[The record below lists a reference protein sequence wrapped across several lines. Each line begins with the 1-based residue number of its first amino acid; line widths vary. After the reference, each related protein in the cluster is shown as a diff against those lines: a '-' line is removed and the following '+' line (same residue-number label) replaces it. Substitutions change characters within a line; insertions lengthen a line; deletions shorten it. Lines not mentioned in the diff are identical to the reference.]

1 MTEVDSNFVDW
12 FRSTAP
18 YIRVHR
24 GKTFVIQFDDKLVY
38 GDYFTDFVH
47 DLALLNG
54 LGINLVL
61 VFGARESI
69 ESWLRENNEPSN
81 FHDDLRITNA
91 ETMDLVKS
99 AAGKLRFE
107 IESRLSMGLGNTPM
121 SNAELIVS
129 SGNFVRARPA
139 GIVNGI
145 DYQFTGKVRSIDGD
159 AIQAKL
165 AREEIILLPPLG
177 FSVTGETYNMNAIN
191 LASDVAAELQA
202 DKLIYLVHGDGLLDQ
217 DDAVIRQLVQA
228 EAETMLAEGKLEN
241 NLHVRAGLAACGK
254 GVPRV
259 QFIDADAS
267 GSLLQE
273 LFTRDGVGTMISA
286 TSYDEIRGASVDDIA
301 AILDLIEPLEKQGV
315 LVERSREKLELE
327 IEHFTLLLR
336 DNVII
341 GCAALYPFP
350 NEKSVELACFAIHPE
365 YHGLGMGV
373 QLLELME
380 KTAADAGMQS
390 LFVLTTQAE
399 HWFLE
404 NGFAECEL
412 EDLPV
417 EKKQLY
423 NYQRKSRVLTRSIGS

>member
-1 MTEVDSNFVDW
+1 MTEIDSKFVDW

-38 GDYFTDFVH
+38 GERFTDFVH

-54 LGINLVL
+54 LGVNLVL

-69 ESWLRENNEPSN
+69 ETWLRENNEPSN
-81 FHDDLRITNA
+81 FHDDLRITNS
-91 ETMDLVKS
+91 ETMELVKS

-121 SNAELIVS
+121 SHAELIVS

-145 DYQFTGKVRSIDGD
+145 DYQFTGKVRSIDGE
-159 AIQAKL
+159 AIRAKL
-165 AREEIILLPPLG
+165 AREEIILLSPLG
-177 FSVTGETYNMNAIN
+177 FSVTGEAYNMNAIN
-191 LASDVAAELQA
+191 LASDVAVELQA
-202 DKLIYLVHGDGLLDQ
+202 DKLVYLVDGDGLLDK
-217 DDAVIRQLVQA
+217 DERVISHLVQA
-228 EAETMLAEGKLEN
+228 EAKSLVADGTLED
-241 NLHVRAGLAACGK
+241 NLHVRAGLNACGK

-259 QFIDADAS
+259 QYIDADVS

-286 TSYDEIRGASVDDIA
+286 TSYDEIRGATVDDIA
-301 AILDLIEPLEKQGV
+301 AILDLIEPLERQGV

-327 IEHFTLLLR
+327 IEYFTLLLR
-336 DNVII
+336 DKVII
-341 GCAALYPFP
+341 GCAALYPFKEE
-350 NEKSVELACFAIHPE
+350 NAVELACFAIHPD
-365 YHGLGMGV
+365 YHGQGMGA

-380 KTAADAGMQS
+380 KTAGDAGMGK

-404 NGFAECEL
+404 KGFTECHL

-423 NYQRKSRVLTRSIGS
+423 NYQRKSRVLTKNL

>member
-241 NLHVRAGLAACGK
+241 NLHARAGLAACGK

-301 AILDLIEPLEKQGV
+301 AILDLTG
-315 LVERSREKLELE
+315 S
-327 IEHFTLLLR
+327 
-336 DNVII
+336 
-341 GCAALYPFP
+341 
-350 NEKSVELACFAIHPE
+350 
-365 YHGLGMGV
+365 
-373 QLLELME
+373 
-380 KTAADAGMQS
+380 AG
-390 LFVLTTQAE
+390 
-399 HWFLE
+399 
-404 NGFAECEL
+404 
-412 EDLPV
+412 
-417 EKKQLY
+417 
-423 NYQRKSRVLTRSIGS
+423 

>member
-107 IESRLSMGLGNTPM
+107 IESRLSTGLGNTPM

-129 SGNFVRARPA
+129 SGNFDRARPA

-165 AREEIILLPPLG
+165 AREEIILLPPL
-177 FSVTGETYNMNAIN
+177 S
-191 LASDVAAELQA
+191 
-202 DKLIYLVHGDGLLDQ
+202 
-217 DDAVIRQLVQA
+217 
-228 EAETMLAEGKLEN
+228 
-241 NLHVRAGLAACGK
+241 
-254 GVPRV
+254 
-259 QFIDADAS
+259 
-267 GSLLQE
+267 
-273 LFTRDGVGTMISA
+273 TRT
-286 TSYDEIRGASVDDIA
+286 
-301 AILDLIEPLEKQGV
+301 
-315 LVERSREKLELE
+315 
-327 IEHFTLLLR
+327 
-336 DNVII
+336 
-341 GCAALYPFP
+341 
-350 NEKSVELACFAIHPE
+350 
-365 YHGLGMGV
+365 
-373 QLLELME
+373 
-380 KTAADAGMQS
+380 
-390 LFVLTTQAE
+390 
-399 HWFLE
+399 
-404 NGFAECEL
+404 
-412 EDLPV
+412 
-417 EKKQLY
+417 
-423 NYQRKSRVLTRSIGS
+423 